1 MITLEQLSK
10 DPEVREYINQ
20 SDAFLAAIGY
30 TEHSFAHVQKTA
42 VDAGNI
48 LSALGYDERTVELA
62 KIAGY
67 LHDIGNMV
75 NRADH
80 AHSGAILAFQLL
92 KERGMGPSDIA
103 VITGAIGNH
112 DEATGLPVSPVSA
125 ALILADKSDV
135 RRTRTRGQTDLIND
149 IHDRVNYAVTDSRLT
164 LDLAEKQITLKLK
177 VDVNVSAVME
187 YFEIFLGRMLMCKKA
202 AEYFGFHFGLV
213 MNHQRLL

>member
-30 TEHSFAHVQKTA
+30 TEHNLAHVKKTA

-48 LSALGYDERTVELA
+48 LATLGYDDHMVELA

-92 KERGMGPSDIA
+92 KERGMEPSDIA

-135 RRTRTRGQTDLIND
+135 RRTRTRAGSDFSTD
-149 IHDRVNYAVTDSRLT
+149 IHDRVNYAVTESKLMVDPQNK
-164 LDLAEKQITLKLK
+164 EIMLKLK
-177 VDVNVSAVME
+177 VDVKVSAVMD

-202 AEYFGFHFGLV
+202 AEYFGFQFGLM